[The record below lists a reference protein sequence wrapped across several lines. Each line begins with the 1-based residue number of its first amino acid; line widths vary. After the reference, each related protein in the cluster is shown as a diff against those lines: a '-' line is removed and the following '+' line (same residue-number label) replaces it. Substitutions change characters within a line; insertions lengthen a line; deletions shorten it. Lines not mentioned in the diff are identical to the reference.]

1 MMSIRCLC
9 QIFYYAG
16 GVRLNCIDLAAYN
29 VDINEHILN
38 RFFTVRFEMRHNDL
52 SRAFIDR

>member
-16 GVRLNCIDLAAYN
+16 VVRLNCIDLAAYN